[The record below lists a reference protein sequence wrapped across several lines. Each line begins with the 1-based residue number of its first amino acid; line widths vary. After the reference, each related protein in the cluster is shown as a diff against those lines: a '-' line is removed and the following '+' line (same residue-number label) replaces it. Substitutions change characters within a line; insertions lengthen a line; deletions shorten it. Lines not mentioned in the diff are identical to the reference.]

1 MHKTALKTIWLQM
14 SHVPT
19 LRKPGPSPPGL
30 DSTALAGACV
40 EQLLVL
46 PGALRSPHSWRRPSA
61 TPSTPAPAQEVGP
74 QALMPLCCSL
84 LKGGHGLSAS
94 SGLSRNDSLGRLEC
108 QFSEEGVLGETAFG
122 RKLVASS

>member
-1 MHKTALKTIWLQM
+1 MLLNNAQDSAQNYLAPNVN
-14 SHVPT
+14 VPT

-46 PGALRSPHSWRRPSA
+46 PGALPSPHSWRRPSA

-74 QALMPLCCSL
+74 
-84 LKGGHGLSAS
+84 
-94 SGLSRNDSLGRLEC
+94 
-108 QFSEEGVLGETAFG
+108 
-122 RKLVASS
+122 